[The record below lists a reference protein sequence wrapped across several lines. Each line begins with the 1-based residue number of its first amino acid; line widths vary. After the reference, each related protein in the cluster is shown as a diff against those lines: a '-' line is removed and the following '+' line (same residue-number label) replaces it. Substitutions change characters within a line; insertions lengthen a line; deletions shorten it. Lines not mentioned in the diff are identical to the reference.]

1 MKGIWGGDGSPF
13 VARTRKNGG
22 EQRMGCEG
30 REGRTAVLF
39 ETANIFL
46 AFPIAAVLLK
56 EGKF

>member
-1 MKGIWGGDGSPF
+1 
-13 VARTRKNGG
+13 
-22 EQRMGCEG
+22 MGCEG
-30 REGRTAVLF
+30 GEGRTAVLF